1 MASTDIVLAQKGHLK
16 STMEVCPLVAQI
28 PAHDVHAVLVI
39 SSGLRGAPVEL
50 LDELTWKVT
59 LLHIRNTSPFFKWAL
74 NIHMMD
80 RTFFADP
87 ESGTILVIVAILR
100 PKLFL
105 KLCFLDATV
114 WLGGKIKP
122 SVKPSQ
128 VWRKLFSTTDAICLL
143 GIDTSND
150 VSLAKIKSSGPSSK
164 HVCFISSSR

>member
-1 MASTDIVLAQKGHLK
+1 MSFKH
-16 STMEVCPLVAQI
+16 P
-28 PAHDVHAVLVI
+28 HDG
-39 SSGLRGAPVEL
+39 SY
-50 LDELTWKVT
+50 
-59 LLHIRNTSPFFKWAL
+59 
-74 NIHMMD
+74 
-80 RTFFADP
+80 FFADP

-150 VSLAKIKSSGPSSK
+150 GSLAKKVVG
-164 HVCFISSSR
+164 

>member
-1 MASTDIVLAQKGHLK
+1 MSFEH
-16 STMEVCPLVAQI
+16 P
-28 PAHDVHAVLVI
+28 HDG
-39 SSGLRGAPVEL
+39 SY
-50 LDELTWKVT
+50 
-59 LLHIRNTSPFFKWAL
+59 
-74 NIHMMD
+74 
-80 RTFFADP
+80 FFADP

-150 VSLAKIKSSGPSSK
+150 VSLAKIKSSGLSSGTSALYL
-164 HVCFISSSR
+164 VASNASVATID